1 MDQEHNGGIMSYLSF
16 IQQRVAEF
24 TTIEWLGLCFV
35 GACLTLGALLVWHLF
50 RICRDLDRRD
60 GGIT

>member
-1 MDQEHNGGIMSYLSF
+1 MSYLSF